1 MTEQSIHDMGTKVH
15 VYPDEFH
22 VLLKLMHR
30 AIENKELMDSLTDS
44 ETHALDSFLDYF
56 QDVALEYAQ

>member
-1 MTEQSIHDMGTKVH
+1 MGTKVH

-30 AIENKELMDSLTDS
+30 AIDNKELMDSLTDS
-44 ETHALDSFLDYF
+44 ESHVLDSFLDYF
-56 QDVALEYAQ
+56 QDVALEHAQ

>member
-1 MTEQSIHDMGTKVH
+1 MGTKVH

-30 AIENKELMDSLTDS
+30 AIDNKELMDSLTDS

-56 QDVALEYAQ
+56 QDVALEHGR